1 MKTKWDDLDIIDLE
15 RDSTDLAK
23 DVSELQKQCSS
34 IEVEYNIVKKFHD
47 GNTRLVSDQVD
58 QIQKLDNAR
67 IEREDECNIEMDVY
81 AQKVQHIKYQYNF
94 KATAMTELHKV
105 TMEDEEKKSE
115 NCNIDLERKKSHS
128 MDSLYERQVSNTEEI
143 RQMKERYAQESNELR
158 KKLEM
163 ELETHEGECQSKERD
178 SIDKI
183 IKRRQKCIRDV
194 EEQCNFHL
202 NELER
207 KYQETHNLTKSK
219 YSDIESNSQKTI
231 DNLKKDIESMKR
243 SISEKEGEIDL
254 LRKDNASLNKPL
266 VQALEKVIFISYYIG
281 QNKTHNNV
289 LNVYR
294 YSLSG

>member
-1 MKTKWDDLDIIDLE
+1 MKTRWDDLDIIDLE
-15 RDSTDLAK
+15 RDSIELAN
-23 DVSELQKQCSS
+23 DVFELQKQCSS

-47 GNTRLVSDQVD
+47 SNVRLVSDQVD
-58 QIQKLDNAR
+58 QIQFLDNSR

-81 AQKVQHIKYQYNF
+81 VQKVQHIKYQYDF
-94 KATAMTELHKV
+94 KATTMTELHKV

-115 NCNIDLERKKSHS
+115 NCTIDLERKKSHS
-128 MDSLYERQVSNTEEI
+128 MDSSYERKVSNVEEL
-143 RQMKERYAQESNELR
+143 RQIKERYAQESKDLR

-163 ELETHEGECQSKERD
+163 EFEIHEEVCQSKERN

-194 EEQCNFHL
+194 EEQCNYHL

-207 KYQETHNLTKSK
+207 KYQETHNITKNK
-219 YSDIESNSQKTI
+219 YSDIENNSQKTI

-243 SISEKEGEIDL
+243 SISEQEGKIDI

-266 VQALEKVIFISYYIG
+266 VEALVKVKFIS
-281 QNKTHNNV
+281 H
-289 LNVYR
+289 
-294 YSLSG
+294 